1 MRAFIAPCDACLSA
15 AFGQFCSPMVQTVI
29 SEAGCEAERALAFA
43 IRREVFVVEQGIS
56 EALEFDGRDGAAR
69 HLLARRGGEPVG
81 SLRLRLLEHGRVA
94 KIERVAVRAAARR
107 HGVGHALLEAAL
119 ALARAAGAREAR
131 LHAQCTAQRFYGA
144 LGFVAEGPT
153 FIEDGIAHVAM
164 RLDLAGEERARWCR

>member
-1 MRAFIAPCDACLSA
+1 
-15 AFGQFCSPMVQTVI
+15 MVQTVI
-29 SEAGCEAERALAFA
+29 SEARSAADRALAFA
-43 IRREVFVVEQGIS
+43 IRREVFVVEQRIS
-56 EALEFDGRDGAAR
+56 AALEFDGRDGAAR
-69 HLLARRGGEPVG
+69 HLLARQGGAPVG

-107 HGVGHALLEAAL
+107 HGVGQALLEAAL
-119 ALARAAGAREAR
+119 ALACAAGAKEAR
-131 LHAQCTAQRFYGA
+131 LHAQCTVQGFYGA